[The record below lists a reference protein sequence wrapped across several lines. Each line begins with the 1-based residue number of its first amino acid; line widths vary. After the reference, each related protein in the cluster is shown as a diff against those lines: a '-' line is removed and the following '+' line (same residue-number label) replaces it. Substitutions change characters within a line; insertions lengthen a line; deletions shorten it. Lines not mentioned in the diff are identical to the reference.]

1 MEKLYITGHKN
12 PDTDSICSALAYQ
25 ELKRRR
31 EGVDA
36 EAIRLGDIN
45 RETKFVLEY
54 FDVEEPRLKESM
66 KPQVRDMDWDKAVS
80 VSKDISLHKA
90 LSLIQRE
97 NVQSLPIIDWE
108 EKLIGMVSLSD
119 INNTYMEVWDDRI
132 LKRSNTPIG
141 NILEVLSGSYIHL
154 PEDPKEL
161 SGKMTVYA
169 MDPEYVDDMIAED
182 DIVIIGNRPD
192 AQRDALKKNVSM
204 LIVTGG
210 FSVGDD
216 ILEEAAE
223 KNITIIS
230 TENPTFMAA
239 RLLPLSVPISYV
251 MSENDLVYF
260 SQDDFIEDAE
270 GVMTKTRYR
279 SYPVLDHSNKVV
291 GTVSRYHLI
300 TNEKKKLVLVDHNEK
315 NQSIDD
321 IEEAEIVEIIDHHR
335 VANVSTEGP
344 VYFRN
349 EPVGSTGTI
358 ISKMFFEQGIMPT
371 RQTAGLLAAAIIS
384 DTLYFKSPTTTETD
398 KMVLERISKIADID
412 PAEFAKKMFR
422 KGTSLEGRSP
432 RDLLEGDVKTFAIEG
447 KRVRVTQIFTM
458 DMENLEDIREDLL
471 ATMEEIRIRN
481 GEDSFVVMLTD
492 IFQEFSWVLV
502 SGKFGRELAEAFDG
516 SLSEG
521 GFKVQGLL
529 SRKKQL
535 VPVLNRAV
543 SDVVH

>member
-502 SGKFGRELAEAFDG
+502 SGKFGRELAETFDG